1 MNSAKSL
8 SISADLK
15 PRTQSQRH
23 VGQWSYMAMWLGDG
37 FNIGN
42 VTLGSSIV
50 VAGVA
55 TMNLLQTILAAG
67 IAIAIITV
75 IFVLN
80 DHFGYYTGSPY
91 VIQLRM
97 TFGILG
103 AKLASLLRGI
113 PAVVW
118 YGFQSWTGSLAL
130 NQIAKITVGVNQP
143 ALFFVGLLTIQT
155 LISIK
160 GFRSIKVVASAIS
173 LFMAILLVGM
183 LIYLV
188 TQRNTAFSS
197 RMIHVKGTWGPT
209 FWGFIVAFLGNYT
222 AIFESAAD
230 YSRELRTGFS
240 NKHRAALYF
249 LPIFIAYGITVLT
262 GALLAVVTGISSPV
276 HAMAR
281 LFNNDLVTVIVSAF
295 IVLGTVTTNLVA
307 NIIPPTYVLNAWFN
321 LSEKWSLIIVA
332 ILASLSFPW
341 LLVQDS
347 SSTGLT
353 VFIKTYSAFL
363 GPMTA
368 IVLNEYYVKRRRK
381 VDVAALYDDQKVKA
395 APQPIIALFAGAL
408 LALVGVNLSWP
419 IGFIV
424 SWLTLWLLRYD
435 KEVTADLKA

>member
-1 MNSAKSL
+1 MNTSKSL
-8 SISADLK
+8 SISPDLK
-15 PRTQSQRH
+15 PRVQSDRH
-23 VGQWSYMAMWLGDG
+23 IGQLSYMAMWLGDG

-67 IAIAIITV
+67 MAIAIITI

-103 AKLASLLRGI
+103 SKLASLLRGI
-113 PAVVW
+113 PAIVW
-118 YGFQSWTGSLAL
+118 YGFQSWTGGLAL
-130 NQIAKITVGVNQP
+130 NQIFKITSGYDNP
-143 ALFFVGLLTIQT
+143 ATFFVALLVVQT
-155 LISIK
+155 LISIR
-160 GFRSIKVVASAIS
+160 GFKSIKVVATWIS
-173 LFMAILLVGM
+173 LVMAVLLIGM

-188 TQRNTAFSS
+188 TQRTAAFSN
-197 RMIHVKGTWGPT
+197 RMINVKGTWGPT
-209 FWGFIVAFLGNYT
+209 FWGFVVAFLGNYT
-222 AIFESAAD
+222 AVFESAAD
-230 YSRELRTGFS
+230 YSRELQAGLS
-240 NKHRAALYF
+240 NKRRAALYF

-276 HAMAR
+276 HAMAH
-281 LFNNDLVTVIVSAF
+281 LFNNNLVTVVVSAF
-295 IVLGTVTTNLVA
+295 IVLGTITTNLVA

-321 LSEKWSLIIVA
+321 LSERKSLIIVA
-332 ILASLSFPW
+332 LLASLSFPW

-353 VFIKTYSAFL
+353 LFIKTYSAFL

-368 IVLNEYYVKRRRK
+368 IILNEYYVKRRKR
-381 VDVAALYDDQKVKA
+381 VDVADLYNNQKVKA
-395 APQPIIALFAGAL
+395 SIQPIIALFVGAA
-408 LALVGVNLSWP
+408 LALMGVNLSWP
-419 IGFIV
+419 IGFMM
-424 SWLTLWLLRYD
+424 SWLLLWLLGYD
-435 KEVTADLKA
+435 KTRTQV